1 MLKTAKYRIGG
12 LEDSG
17 EVVYAIFNKKR
28 IVFSGITK
36 PGSTINYAEDI
47 IRNIAAIEGLDP
59 LIYQWFDLQTHLGYH
74 SREPGVFSFSKLKVP
89 TKLVP
94 HSISRN
100 GKLYRFRQ

>member
-47 IRNIAAIEGLDP
+47 IRNIAAIEGIDP

-74 SREPGVFSFSKLKVP
+74 SREPGVFSFSKL
-89 TKLVP
+89 
-94 HSISRN
+94 
-100 GKLYRFRQ
+100 